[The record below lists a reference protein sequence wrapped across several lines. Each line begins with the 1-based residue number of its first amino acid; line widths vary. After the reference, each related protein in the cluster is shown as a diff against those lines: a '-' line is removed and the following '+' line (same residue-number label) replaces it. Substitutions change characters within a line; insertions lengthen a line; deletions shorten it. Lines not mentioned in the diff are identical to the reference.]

1 MFQTIL
7 NFFSPPER
15 PIGVSLVGL
24 LLGSIPTVET
34 LQIIVLSLTAIATIV
49 GIWIQFCKIVDRYKK
64 NHPDEEEDDD

>member
-15 PIGVSLVGL
+15 PVGISLVGL